1 MHVHGFRAPVPR
13 IPETRFFIVT
23 IEKEN
28 EYEIFSKL
36 RRDPVR
42 APVPAAVGLSVGE
55 KRGYKSSWTSHLG
68 LPSFPVP
75 TDKVAFCVRAC
86 PGRPASQRGWRVG
99 EGAQSVRPHCRD
111 TTRVYVAAPAR
122 GGFISKRVLGVAR
135 STGESSNKNL
145 KIAQSF
151 FSRARLAS
159 HRAARCVSRGPRRRP
174 RRRVPRVGPRRA
186 S

>member
-1 MHVHGFRAPVPR
+1 MNPEMHVHGFRAPVPR

-55 KRGYKSSWTSHLG
+55 KRGYISSWTSHLG
-68 LPSFPVP
+68 LPSLPVP

-86 PGRPASQRGWRVG
+86 PGRPASHRGWRVG
-99 EGAQSVRPHCRD
+99 ESYRP
-111 TTRVYVAAPAR
+111 
-122 GGFISKRVLGVAR
+122 
-135 STGESSNKNL
+135 
-145 KIAQSF
+145 
-151 FSRARLAS
+151 
-159 HRAARCVSRGPRRRP
+159 AARKCNEL
-174 RRRVPRVGPRRA
+174 
-186 S
+186 